1 MMTMCIYIWTVT
13 YQINSLLQH
22 GSPVTTH
29 CRPSATQ
36 AEGVEDGSSDIE
48 GAWLGMEL
56 GDDDGCDEGRV
67 DILGL
72 SLG

>member
-1 MMTMCIYIWTVT
+1 M
-13 YQINSLLQH
+13 
-22 GSPVTTH
+22 
-29 CRPSATQ
+29 
-36 AEGVEDGSSDIE
+36 EDGSSDIE